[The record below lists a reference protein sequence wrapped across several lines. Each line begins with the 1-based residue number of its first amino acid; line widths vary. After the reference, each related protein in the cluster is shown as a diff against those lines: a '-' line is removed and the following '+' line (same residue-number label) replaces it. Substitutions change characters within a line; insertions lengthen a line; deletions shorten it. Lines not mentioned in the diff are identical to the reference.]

1 MPKKLKIPKLDEL
14 PDIFDLVLAGQLLGY
29 NEDYLRKQSI
39 AGRFPGYQLFPG
51 KGAAWRVN
59 KTDLL
64 EWLDMR
70 RSESAWVK
78 KKNNA
83 LIIKGV

>member
-1 MPKKLKIPKLDEL
+1 MPKVKKIPKLNEL

-39 AGRFPGYQLFPG
+39 AGNFPGYQIFPT

-59 KTDLL
+59 KEDLM
-64 EWLDMR
+64 EWLENK
-70 RSESAWVK
+70 RSKSKYQEG
-78 KKNNA
+78 KKNEKSA
-83 LIIKGV
+83 

>member
-1 MPKKLKIPKLDEL
+1 MPKATKIPRLNEL

-39 AGRFPGYQLFPG
+39 AGNFPGYQIFPI

-59 KTDLL
+59 KEDLV
-64 EWLDMR
+64 EWLENK
-70 RSESAWVK
+70 RSKSKYQEVRKNEKSA
-78 KKNNA
+78 
-83 LIIKGV
+83 